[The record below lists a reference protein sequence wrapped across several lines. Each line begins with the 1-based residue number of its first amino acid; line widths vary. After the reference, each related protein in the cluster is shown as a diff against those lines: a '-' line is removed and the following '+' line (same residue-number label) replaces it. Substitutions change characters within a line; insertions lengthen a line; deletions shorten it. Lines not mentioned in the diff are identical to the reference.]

1 MFFASVQTSTVSL
14 FSSTGSEPLQ
24 LFRERIDT
32 SLPTDSCIHLL
43 HDQLSEPKPKPPTEL
58 ISPPTTKTGT
68 DYSLDQTVL
77 QIQSP
82 TIRTTFIQ
90 SPPVGGLSH
99 LDGRPDRSS
108 DLGIKHPWMH
118 IQVRN
123 LGKEWS
129 LEVGLVDQS
138 RRMGI
143 LRLSTFQK
151 RPRLRLSSNAY
162 PLLHLPISF
171 PSSSTHPLTAWSTLA
186 LHLPSYLPYFSSPE
200 LMRDPDTEGVSRS
213 MRNETPG
220 GSYSHVAY
228 VRVYATCR
236 LRRIWFSEGGPGQK
250 VPWEFE
256 LYGYE

>member
-1 MFFASVQTSTVSL
+1 MFLPSVQTSTVSL
-14 FSSTGSEPLQ
+14 FSSTNSEPLQ
-24 LFRERIDT
+24 LFRKSVDT
-32 SLPTDSCIHLL
+32 SLPVDSCIHFL
-43 HDQLSEPKPKPPTEL
+43 HDQLSQPKPKPPSEL
-58 ISPPTTKTGT
+58 ISPPTNAGT

-77 QIQSP
+77 HIQSP

-90 SPPVGGLSH
+90 SPPVDGPSH
-99 LDGRPDRSS
+99 SDGRREKLS

-123 LGKEWS
+123 LDKEWA

-138 RRMGI
+138 ARLGI

-151 RPRLRLSSNAY
+151 HPRLRLSSNAY

-171 PSSSTHPLTAWSTLA
+171 PSPSTHSLTAWSTLT
-186 LHLPSYLPYFSSPE
+186 LNLPSYLPYFSSPK
-200 LMRDPDTEGVSRS
+200 LMRDVDTEGVSRG
-213 MRNETPG
+213 MRNEAPG